1 MLILWLVADV
11 HLFGANVKNELTNI
25 GASVIIDSDILS
37 AIVRFLCLNVKYMM
51 KC

>member
-37 AIVRFLCLNVKYMM
+37 AIVRVI
-51 KC
+51 

>member
-1 MLILWLVADV
+1 MLLDADV